1 MDLQKTG
8 LSTSVLFDNSSTMS
22 QVIAI
27 TGASS
32 GFGAMT
38 ARALAKAGHTVF
50 AGIRSTAEESFS
62 VQDLHKFAEEHNVSI
77 RPVELNVARTASVQ
91 SGISRIIKEA
101 GRLDVLVHNAG
112 HMAFGPCEAFK
123 PEQLAMEFDINCVG
137 TQRVNRAVMPHMRKA
152 GKGLLVWVGSSSTRG
167 GTPPYLGP
175 YFAAKAGMDALA
187 ECYAG
192 ELAPW
197 GIETSIIVPGA
208 YASGTNHFADATQP
222 ADSAV
227 AKEYDEGAC
236 KGLSK
241 RVMDGQVKVI
251 PKDADPGNVAR
262 AIVGVIGMEFGKRP
276 FRVHVD
282 TEGDGAHVV
291 NAMADRIREKA
302 IKDMGLDDLLAPK
315 QH

>member
-1 MDLQKTG
+1 M
-8 LSTSVLFDNSSTMS
+8 MS
-22 QVIAI
+22 QIIAV

-50 AGIRSTAEESFS
+50 AGMRSAAEESS
-62 VQDLHKFAEEHNVSI
+62 SIRDILSFAQENKVDI
-77 RPVELNVARTASVQ
+77 RPVELNVLKTDSVQ
-91 SGISRIIKEA
+91 CGISQIIKEA
-101 GRLDVLVHNAG
+101 GRIDVMIHNAG
-112 HMAFGPCEAFK
+112 KMAFGPCEAFK
-123 PEQLAMEFDINCVG
+123 PEQLAMEYDVNCIG
-137 TQRVNRAVMPHMRKA
+137 TQRVNRAVLPHMRRR
-152 GKGLLVWVGSSSTRG
+152 GKGLLVWVSSSSTRG

-175 YFAAKAGMDALA
+175 YFAAKAAMDALA

-192 ELAPW
+192 ELTPW

-208 YASGTNHFADATQP
+208 YASGTNHFADASQP

-227 AKEYDEGAC
+227 AKEYDEGVC

-241 RVMDGQVKVI
+241 RIMDGQVKVL
-251 PKDADPGNVAR
+251 PKDSDPANVAR
-262 AIVGVIGMEFGKRP
+262 AIVGVVEMEFGKRP

-282 TEGDGAHVV
+282 TEADGAHLV
-291 NAMADRIREKA
+291 NPVADRMREQA
-302 IKDMGLDDLLAPK
+302 MKDMELDDLLTPK